1 MYALK
6 FTASALN
13 MTKKNSHLDVCFF
26 CCFMLTEPG
35 YYKTN
40 DFGIRIEDIA
50 VTIPAH
56 TKVKKKVYY
65 LLVI

>member
-6 FTASALN
+6 FTASALK
-13 MTKKNSHLDVCFF
+13 MTKKTSHLDFFCVCFI
-26 CCFMLTEPG
+26 LTEPG

-50 VTIPAH
+50 VTIPAQ
-56 TKVKKKVYY
+56 TKVKKKKKYY
-65 LLVI
+65 LLLI